1 MDDHKFFKFL
11 WRANAVV
18 IFCIALLGLLSF
30 LFILILD
37 NLSYRASPPPP
48 SADVQVERQ
57 QDEEILQ
64 ININAGRYKGGN
76 LTRVENYSYFE
87 LRAGEDTYGKF
98 SSSSQSQIRNIA
110 IFDLEKN
117 TTKWVFSDAQQEIK
131 KYQRINKSIVDENG
145 KTDTLTAGILLTVA
159 TSRADQS
166 IVKDLWIMSI
176 NGENLRKILPD
187 VKGNTIKL
195 EYYDGKNAKLMVEAD
210 NNIDIY
216 PLDVDNLTLGEPIT
230 LTWP

>member
-1 MDDHKFFKFL
+1 MNENEVQAKSETLTAYLDL
-11 WRANAVV
+11 AL
-18 IFCIALLGLLSF
+18 IFGQAH
-30 LFILILD
+30 
-37 NLSYRASPPPP
+37 N
-48 SADVQVERQ
+48 
-57 QDEEILQ
+57 
-64 ININAGRYKGGN
+64 
-76 LTRVENYSYFE
+76 
-87 LRAGEDTYGKF
+87 YGKF

-145 KTDTLTAGILLTVA
+145 ATDTLTAGILLTVA

-166 IVKDLWIMSI
+166 IVKDLWVMSI

-216 PLDVDNLTLGEPIT
+216 PLDVDNLTLGERVT
-230 LTWP
+230 VSWP